1 MLPDGF
7 AWKDRYQYAQGEL
20 ALVCDGKQVAM
31 LVRRADGGWVARLW
45 AHRPIT
51 EPLVS
56 RQCSSF
62 ESGKAGIEQWAAKH
76 AARVRGETAIATG
89 PHTSCAAR

>member
-20 ALVCDGKQVAM
+20 ALLCEGKQVAM

-56 RQCSSF
+56 RRCSSF
-62 ESGKAGIEQWAAKH
+62 EAGKAGIETWAGRH
-76 AARVRGETAIATG
+76 QARIRADVATAQTRGPST
-89 PHTSCAAR
+89 